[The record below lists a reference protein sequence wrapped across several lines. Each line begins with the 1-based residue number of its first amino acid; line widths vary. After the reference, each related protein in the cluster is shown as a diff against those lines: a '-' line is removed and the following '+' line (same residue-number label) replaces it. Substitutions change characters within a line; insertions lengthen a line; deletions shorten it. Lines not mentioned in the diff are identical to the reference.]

1 MAKNVAVAIPLDNF
15 QTGRRPQQH
24 QLKGEG
30 MTDSSKSSSNR
41 SIQIA
46 GHATGN
52 VLQTG
57 DRNVA
62 AVQYQRAT
70 LPPPELVD
78 IQAEL
83 AALRELLAQLDSPDR
98 RKIDNALGE
107 AEDEEAK
114 PQPDKDEVGKALG
127 RALDYA
133 QKAQGFAKA
142 IETLTP
148 HVVNV
153 ASWLGSHWHTL
164 LAAVGLA
171 G

>member
-1 MAKNVAVAIPLDNF
+1 
-15 QTGRRPQQH
+15 
-24 QLKGEG
+24 

-62 AVQYQRAT
+62 AVRYQGAT

-83 AALRELLAQLDSPDR
+83 AALRALLAQLDSLDR
-98 RKIDNALGE
+98 RKMDNALSK
-107 AEDEEAK
+107 AEDEVAK
-114 PQPDKDEVGKALG
+114 P
-127 RALDYA
+127 
-133 QKAQGFAKA
+133 
-142 IETLTP
+142 
-148 HVVNV
+148 
-153 ASWLGSHWHTL
+153 
-164 LAAVGLA
+164 
-171 G
+171 